1 MIELRTVYEADNKEC
16 AAQCRSLSGRRTV
29 VVMVLMVV
37 AVQASDVV
45 GEGCETTIIA
55 KVASTRRGSLRAQ
68 EEKEARAVP
77 KGKTKGSGSDSGSGP
92 GPRQEMR

>member
-1 MIELRTVYEADNKEC
+1 MIELRTIDEADSKEC
-16 AAQCRSLSGRRTV
+16 AAQCCSLSGRRTV
-29 VVMVLMVV
+29 VVVLMVV

-45 GEGCETTIIA
+45 GEGCEITIIA
-55 KVASTRRGSLRAQ
+55 KVASTRRGSLQAQ

-77 KGKTKGSGSDSGSGP
+77 KGETKGSGSGSGPGP